1 MSKKHFIDLADTL
14 IQIHD
19 SSDMGQD
26 DWDMLMNNMV
36 SFCKR
41 NGKNFDEQ
49 RFRYYIESRVTVA

>member
-1 MSKKHFIDLADTL
+1 
-14 IQIHD
+14 
-19 SSDMGQD
+19 MGQD